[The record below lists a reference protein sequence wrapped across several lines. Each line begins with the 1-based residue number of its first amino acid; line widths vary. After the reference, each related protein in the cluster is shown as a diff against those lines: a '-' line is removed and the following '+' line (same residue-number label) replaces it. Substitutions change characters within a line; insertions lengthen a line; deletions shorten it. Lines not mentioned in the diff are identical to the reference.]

1 MVDNM
6 EKELVL
12 KVMKE
17 AGKPVAAGE
26 VATLSGLDRK
36 VVDKVFAELKKTG
49 EIISPVRCKW
59 TPAE

>member
-1 MVDNM
+1 M

-12 KVMKE
+12 KVMRE

-36 VVDKVFAELKKTG
+36 VVDNVFADLKNEG
-49 EIISPVRCKW
+49 AIVSPVRCKW
-59 TPAE
+59 TPAQ